1 MSREFGRPTSPRSG
15 DQLAEAPDSTRPRNP
30 WPRLLA
36 FFSVVGLA
44 VVMTGY
50 CLVSFANA
58 PARELKVEVES
69 IEPGVPR
76 FIPVTTWGADA
87 SGFTFGA
94 FLVVDPSV
102 GAIALLSQEP
112 DSNCNLAWD
121 ATAAAF
127 VDRCSDA
134 RYSLGGV
141 ALHEGATRDLHHFA
155 VERTTRDYV
164 ISVGSATL
172 GECRATEATGCA
184 TAGEAVTVN
193 LPSGALPAG
202 FPAR

>member
-50 CLVSFANA
+50 CLVSFASA
-58 PARELKVEVES
+58 PPRELKVEVES

-76 FIPVTTWGADA
+76 FIPVTTWGADDA
-87 SGFTFGA
+87 GFTFGA

-102 GAIALLSQEP
+102 GVVALLSQEP
-112 DSNCNLAWD
+112 ESNCNLAWD
-121 ATAAAF
+121 AAAGAF

-134 RYSLGGV
+134 RYDLAGV
-141 ALHEGATRDLHHFA
+141 ALHEGATRNLHRFA

-164 ISVGSATL
+164 VSVGSAAL
-172 GECRATEATGCA
+172 GECRSADAAGCA
-184 TAGEAVTVN
+184 PAGEAVTVT

-202 FPAR
+202 FPAQ

>member
-30 WPRLLA
+30 WPRLIA

-50 CLVSFANA
+50 CLFSFASV
-58 PARELKVEVES
+58 PPRELKVEVS
-69 IEPGVPR
+69 AIEPGVPR

-94 FLVVDPSV
+94 FLVVDPTV
-102 GAIALLSQEP
+102 GVVALLSQEP
-112 DSNCNLAWD
+112 ESNCNLAWD
-121 ATAAAF
+121 AAADAF
-127 VDRCSDA
+127 VDRCSAA
-134 RYSLGGV
+134 RYDLGGT
-141 ALHEGATRDLHHFA
+141 ALHEGATRDLHRFA
-155 VERTTRDYV
+155 VERTPRDYV
-164 ISVGSATL
+164 ISVGSASL
-172 GECRATEATGCA
+172 GECRTSEAKGCA
-184 TAGEAVTVN
+184 PAGEDVTVK
-193 LPSGALPAG
+193 LPNGALPAG